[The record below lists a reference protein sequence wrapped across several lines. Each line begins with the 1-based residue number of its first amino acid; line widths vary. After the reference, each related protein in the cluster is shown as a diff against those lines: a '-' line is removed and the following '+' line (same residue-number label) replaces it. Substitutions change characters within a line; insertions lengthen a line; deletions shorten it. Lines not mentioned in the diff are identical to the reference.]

1 MSPTFRNLHVK
12 LPFVNP
18 TCRALEVAI
27 ARHNIRDKPLVK
39 RHTRRREERKQKADI
54 GDRGDS
60 FSSPHFEFALSMADR
75 SRAFCIEELPAHLIL
90 EILSCGRLGAA
101 DLACLDA
108 TCRMFRGADGL
119 FPDKFRSLVE
129 FAAFHICNVH
139 PIFGSLPHYARANLL
154 DRCNGNWKR
163 VLRFLQSVEQS
174 SSSVETSAGNVYLC

>member
-1 MSPTFRNLHVK
+1 S
-12 LPFVNP
+12 
-18 TCRALEVAI
+18 
-27 ARHNIRDKPLVK
+27 
-39 RHTRRREERKQKADI
+39 
-54 GDRGDS
+54 
-60 FSSPHFEFALSMADR
+60 LSMADR

-101 DLACLDA
+101 DLACLEA

-119 FPDKFRSLVE
+119 FPDKFRSMVE

-139 PIFGSLPHYARANLL
+139 PIFGSLPHNARANLL